1 MLHQVIS
8 ETGWTWHYVLWK
20 VSRANIMLMMSDRSN
35 VKSVKKED
43 IVIED
48 SGKNLA
54 ARFKQKTNK

>member
-1 MLHQVIS
+1 
-8 ETGWTWHYVLWK
+8 
-20 VSRANIMLMMSDRSN
+20 MLMMADRSN

-54 ARFKQKTNK
+54 ARFKEKTKK